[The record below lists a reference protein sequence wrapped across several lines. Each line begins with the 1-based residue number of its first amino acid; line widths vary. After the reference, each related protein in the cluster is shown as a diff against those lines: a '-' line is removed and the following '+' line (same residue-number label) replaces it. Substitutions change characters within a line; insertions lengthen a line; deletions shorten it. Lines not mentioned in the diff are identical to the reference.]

1 MHNAA
6 MSVDITIEDLP
17 SETLD
22 KLTARAARRG
32 LSLQEFLR
40 TTLTDMADKPDVN
53 DLLARAQKRAIGS
66 ELTIDAILDHRA
78 AERR

>member
-6 MSVDITIEDLP
+6 MSVDITFEDLP

-53 DLLARAQKRAIGS
+53 DLLARARKRAIGS